1 MYSSPYLEDMQRVW
15 NDLQNLI
22 IVVHG
27 EGVVVIGDFNQ
38 VEIASQKLGG
48 TAYIRGRAA
57 FSDWKFN
64 CQVSEVPFFGASI
77 RGE

>member
-48 TAYIRGRAA
+48 TAYIRG
-57 FSDWKFN
+57 
-64 CQVSEVPFFGASI
+64 
-77 RGE
+77 